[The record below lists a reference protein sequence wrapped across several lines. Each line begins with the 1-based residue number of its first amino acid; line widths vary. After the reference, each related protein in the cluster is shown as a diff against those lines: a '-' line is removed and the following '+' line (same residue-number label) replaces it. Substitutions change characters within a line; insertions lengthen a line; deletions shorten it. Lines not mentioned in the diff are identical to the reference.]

1 LGSEQCPTILRGIGA
16 NVKRCGRLTVA
27 NLIYSTITSL
37 DGYVADEDGNFDWAA
52 PDEEVHAFVNDLERR
67 VGTYLFGR
75 RMYEVMRYWETA
87 YTLVDEPSVGQD
99 YAQIW
104 RVADKVVYSRTL
116 NAVSSARTRIER
128 DFDPE
133 AVRQMKAQAER
144 DISVGGP
151 DLAAHAFRAGLVDEC
166 HLFVTPVV
174 VGGGKRPLPP
184 NVRLEL
190 ELLDERRFEG
200 GVVHLHYH
208 TRT

>member
-1 LGSEQCPTILRGIGA
+1 
-16 NVKRCGRLTVA
+16 VA

-52 PDEEVHAFVNDLERR
+52 PDEEVHTFVNDLERK
-67 VGTYLFGR
+67 VGTYLYGR

-87 YTLVDEPSVGQD
+87 HAVTDLPPVEQD
-99 YAQIW
+99 YARIW
-104 RVADKVVYSRTL
+104 RAADKVVYSRTL
-116 NAVSSARTRIER
+116 ETVSSARTRIER
-128 DFDPE
+128 SFDPE

-151 DLAAHAFRAGLVDEC
+151 DLAAQAFRAGLVDEC

-174 VGGGKRPLPP
+174 VGGGKRSLPG

-190 ELLDERRFEG
+190 ELLDERTFEG
-200 GVVHLHYH
+200 GVVHLHYSI
-208 TRT
+208 RT